1 MKKVVMLVVLA
12 FVCFVPSTFGAAPA
26 KNFVIV
32 DAKNNESFVPIRF
45 LNGINGT
52 TVTWTAADQRID
64 IVKEQ
69 VQLTLFVGTTT
80 GILNDEPVQLTVAP
94 INDNG
99 VTYVPLQFV
108 SKALDMQVIW
118 DKELS
123 SVKINQ
129 GDVTAASLPFITRDK
144 NVNNSKP
151 IVSEKKTFKVGKKS
165 FTVQMVT
172 ISLLHPKIDVD
183 VVLAGDKVGKVEELS
198 SLAKRN
204 NAVVAINGTFFDA
217 YTTGEYKAPYGYI
230 ISGNEVLKQSSGDR
244 RTIFTYDKNHLVE
257 LIPGTDFLDRFK
269 LGTIEGGLQAG
280 PRLLTNGKV
289 SLDVEKEGFKDPKI
303 LTGGGARSALG
314 ITRDHKLILMTTGG
328 ATIPQLAEIMRQAGA
343 YQAMN
348 LDGGAS
354 SGLYYN
360 GKYITTP
367 GRKISNAI
375 VIKNQ

>member
-1 MKKVVMLVVLA
+1 MKKVIMLVVLA
-12 FVCFVPSTFGAAPA
+12 FVCFVPSTFGAASA

-32 DAKNNESFVPIRF
+32 DAKNNQSFVPIRF
-45 LNGINGT
+45 LNGYNGT

-151 IVSEKKTFKVGKKS
+151 IVSEKKTFKVGKQS

-204 NAVVAINGTFFDA
+204 NAAVAINGTFFDA
-217 YTTGEYKAPYGYI
+217 YTTGEYKSP
-230 ISGNEVLKQSSGDR
+230 L
-244 RTIFTYDKNHLVE
+244 
-257 LIPGTDFLDRFK
+257 
-269 LGTIEGGLQAG
+269 
-280 PRLLTNGKV
+280 RL
-289 SLDVEKEGFKDPKI
+289 
-303 LTGGGARSALG
+303 
-314 ITRDHKLILMTTGG
+314 H
-328 ATIPQLAEIMRQAGA
+328 
-343 YQAMN
+343 Y
-348 LDGGAS
+348 
-354 SGLYYN
+354 
-360 GKYITTP
+360 
-367 GRKISNAI
+367 
-375 VIKNQ
+375 